1 MMSTNLAISPEF
13 TEDITPRA
21 SELVVEH
28 QNRIHSQ
35 TSRLFTILMLVQ
47 WVAGIAAAL
56 WISPRAWTGGTS
68 SVHLHVWLAI
78 FLGGAITSLPV
89 FLTLARPRDTFTRYV
104 VAVCQMLMSSLLIH
118 LSGGRIETHFH
129 VFGSLAFLA
138 FYRDWRVLVPATI
151 VVAADHALRG
161 IYFPQSVFGILT
173 ASPWRW
179 VEHAC
184 WVIFED
190 VILVK
195 MCLQGVQEM
204 WEIARR
210 QASIEAITRG
220 LEGTVQRRTAELE
233 HAKEA
238 AEAASRTKSEFLANM
253 SHEIR
258 TPMNGVLGMTEL
270 ALETDLS
277 PQQRDYL
284 TMARSAADS
293 LLTVINDVLDFSKIE
308 AGMLDL
314 NLIEFQ
320 PRENIEETI
329 RALALS
335 AHQKGLELVCD
346 IDRSVPGV
354 LLGDALRI
362 RQVLVNLIGNAI
374 KFTQRGEVVV
384 TVDAKP
390 RQAGIKSDLEL
401 TFSVRDTGIGIS
413 QEKHNTIFQ
422 AFTQADNSTTR
433 NYGGTGL
440 GLTISKRLVE
450 MMGGRIWMESQFQR
464 GSIFSFTIPVTVAV
478 STPEKS
484 LLDYSSLRGVPVL
497 VVDDNATNRRVLS
510 DWLTY
515 WEMWP
520 ILAESG
526 LAALKVLESVVEPV
540 PLILTDVH
548 MPEMDGFELLKQ
560 IKIHSQI
567 PTVIML
573 TSGSYA
579 GDVARSRE
587 LGAEAYLIKPIRRSE
602 LLETILKILAAN
614 PPTSRPVTTWRES
627 VRRLGNELLPPS
639 SGHLH
644 ILVAEDNVINQRYVV
659 SVLEKEGFSAVV
671 AGNGREAIAALERES
686 FDLVLMDV
694 HMPDMDG
701 FEATSSIRARE
712 RFSGKRIPIIAV
724 TAHAMTGDRDKCLAA
739 GMDGYVSKPL
749 RKSEL
754 TEVIASL
761 VTNRKLGIAPRA
773 EESVNVPVRS
783 SQNDEF
789 LR

>member
-1 MMSTNLAISPEF
+1 MSTNLALSPDF

-21 SELVVEH
+21 SELVTEH
-28 QNRIHSQ
+28 QNRIYTQ

-56 WISPRAWTGGTS
+56 WISPRAWSGDTS

-89 FLTLARPRDTFTRYV
+89 FLTLVRPRDAFTRHT

-151 VVAADHALRG
+151 VVAVDHAVRG

-346 IDRSVPGV
+346 INRSVPEV
-354 LLGDALRI
+354 LVGDALRI

-384 TVDAKP
+384 NVEAKP
-390 RQAGIKSDLEL
+390 RQPGIKSDLEL
-401 TFSVRDTGIGIS
+401 TFAVRDTGIGIS

-433 NYGGTGL
+433 HYGGTGL

-450 MMGGRIWMESQFQR
+450 MMGGRIWMESEFQR
-464 GSIFSFTIPVTVAV
+464 GSIFSFTIPVTVAA
-478 STPEKS
+478 SMPETAW
-484 LLDYSSLRGVPVL
+484 LDCSSLRGVPVL

-510 DWLTY
+510 DWLTH

-526 LAALKVLESVVEPV
+526 VAALKVLESVVEPV

-548 MPEMDGFELLKQ
+548 MPDMDGFELLKH

-587 LGAEAYLIKPIRRSE
+587 LGAEAYLIKPVRRSE
-602 LLETILKILAAN
+602 LLETILKILAAH

-627 VRRLGNELLPPS
+627 VRRLGNELLPS
-639 SGHLH
+639 TSNRLH
-644 ILVAEDNVINQRYVV
+644 ILVAEDNVINQRYVL
-659 SVLEKEGFSAVV
+659 SVLEKEGFSAAVV
-671 AGNGREAIAALERES
+671 SNGREAIAALERES
-686 FDLVLMDV
+686 FDLVLMDI

-712 RFSGKRIPIIAV
+712 RFSGKRIPIVAV

-749 RKSEL
+749 RRSEL

-761 VTNRKLGIAPRA
+761 VTNRKLGIVTRSDDSDKAA
-773 EESVNVPVRS
+773 VRL
-783 SQNDEF
+783 SQNEEF